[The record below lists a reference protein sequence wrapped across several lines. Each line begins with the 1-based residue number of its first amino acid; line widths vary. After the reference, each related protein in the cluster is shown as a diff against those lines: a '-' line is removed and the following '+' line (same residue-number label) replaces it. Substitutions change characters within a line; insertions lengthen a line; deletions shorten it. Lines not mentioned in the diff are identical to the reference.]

1 MAGATEV
8 QQTLQRIAARK
19 GVLGVI
25 ITTFEGAPIMST
37 FDDERTALY
46 ASKVAPLVQTSRA
59 ALQDLD
65 AQASQRDRCCC
76 CDLNDLTFLRLWSKK
91 HEIIIAPDRDFLL
104 VTVQD
109 PSSNTAGNA

>member
-65 AQASQRDRCCC
+65 AQ
-76 CDLNDLTFLRLWSKK
+76 NDLTFLRLWSKK